1 MDMNYLE
8 KANLWKKNPNLEP
21 TLKEELEAMDDQALQ
36 EAFTTDLEF
45 GTAGLRG
52 VLGAGTNRMNIYIV
66 AKATLGFGRYLSN
79 FENAFKRG
87 VAIAH
92 DNRHQSKEFARIS
105 AEVLATLGFH
115 VYLFEEL
122 RPTPELSF
130 AVRHFGCVGG
140 IMITA
145 SHNPKE
151 YNGYKIY
158 DESGCQCLPAAADQV
173 IKEINQIED
182 YFSIDHSKNH
192 DRIEYIGKEVDEV
205 YIREVKKIIL
215 RPNLKKNL
223 KFVYTPLHG
232 TGQVF
237 AADVLKSVWGM
248 TYIL

>member
-1 MDMNYLE
+1 MNYLE

-36 EAFTTDLEF
+36 DAFTTDLEF

-122 RPTPELSF
+122 RPTPEL
-130 AVRHFGCVGG
+130 R
-140 IMITA
+140 
-145 SHNPKE
+145 
-151 YNGYKIY
+151 
-158 DESGCQCLPAAADQV
+158 
-173 IKEINQIED
+173 
-182 YFSIDHSKNH
+182 
-192 DRIEYIGKEVDEV
+192 DR
-205 YIREVKKIIL
+205 
-215 RPNLKKNL
+215 
-223 KFVYTPLHG
+223 
-232 TGQVF
+232 
-237 AADVLKSVWGM
+237 KSVV
-248 TYIL
+248 